1 MRGENHRSCKAGGI
15 TLHLDHADNGN
26 LPSEWHNVKA
36 TLAEFM
42 EAK

>member
-1 MRGENHRSCKAGGI
+1 MKGENHRSCEAGGI
-15 TLHLDHADNGN
+15 TLHLDNGN
-26 LPSEWHNVKA
+26 LPSEWHNMKV